1 MNIVIAADKKYT
13 KIFKDSLT
21 QHNILGFENELKN
34 NFVSRIADH
43 YNPHVLIV
51 VNGVRSRK
59 FDFFAALP
67 ELRKQCPTMRI
78 IYFFGRLT
86 DETEQSYLDVCGK
99 MFPYGYYEIVPY
111 DMYERGFRSKIA
123 EILEKPLTGEDVKKL
138 ISDRQE
144 EKIHT
149 EILMQSIEKIIDTTP
164 VSFAKDEVE
173 ADYDD
178 TQVERFD
185 EPQELLT
192 EKQGEHITM
201 AIGTISEKQAGCTQT
216 ALEIAILLM
225 KSKQSVA
232 VFLEDETYENYISY
246 HGIESAP
253 SGCQVNDLTLFPL
266 SVYKEKKMYVRF
278 AVNDLTL
285 FPLSVYKEKK
295 MYVRFAVL
303 DVGYA
308 PIIPEDAAYPFFESA
323 EIKICICSF
332 NEWDISKLADYLN
345 SPLSYIKEINYIFFP
360 VSEKNFVKFQKQMDK
375 GHCKSF
381 RIRNSP
387 DYTEPKGHCKSFRIR
402 NSPDYTE
409 PCEWNIGIYNK
420 ILNTYIDLDI
430 SKPKKRFLFGLL

>member
-13 KIFKDSLT
+13 KIFRDSLT
-21 QHNILGFENELKN
+21 QHNILGFENELKS

-78 IYFFGRLT
+78 IYFFGRLN

-123 EILEKPLTGEDVKKL
+123 EILETPLTGEDVKKL
-138 ISDRQE
+138 IADRQE

-149 EILMQSIEKIIDTTP
+149 KILMQSIEKIIDTTP

-232 VFLEDETYENYISY
+232 VFLEDETYESYISY

-253 SGCQVNDLTLFPL
+253 NGCQVNDLTLFPL
-266 SVYKEKKMYVRF
+266 SVYQ
-278 AVNDLTL
+278 
-285 FPLSVYKEKK
+285 EKK

-345 SPLSYIKEINYIFFP
+345 SPLPYIKEINYIFFP
-360 VSEKNFVKFQKQMDK
+360 VSEKNFVKFQKQMD
-375 GHCKSF
+375 
-381 RIRNSP
+381 
-387 DYTEPKGHCKSFRIR
+387 KGHCKSFRIR

>member
-13 KIFKDSLT
+13 KIFRDSLT
-21 QHNILGFENELKN
+21 QHNILGFENELKS

-111 DMYERGFRSKIA
+111 DMYERGCRSKIA

-138 ISDRQE
+138 IANRQE

-173 ADYDD
+173 ASYDD

-253 SGCQVNDLTLFPL
+253 NGCQ
-266 SVYKEKKMYVRF
+266 
-278 AVNDLTL
+278 VNDLTL

-345 SPLSYIKEINYIFFP
+345 SPLPYIKEINYIFFP

-387 DYTEPKGHCKSFRIR
+387 DYTEP
-402 NSPDYTE
+402 
-409 PCEWNIGIYNK
+409 CEWNVGIYNK

>member
-21 QHNILGFENELKN
+21 QHNILGFENELKS

-138 ISDRQE
+138 IANRQE

-173 ADYDD
+173 ASYDD

-216 ALEIAILLM
+216 ALEIGILLM

-253 SGCQVNDLTLFPL
+253 NGCQ
-266 SVYKEKKMYVRF
+266 
-278 AVNDLTL
+278 VNDLTL

-345 SPLSYIKEINYIFFP
+345 SPLPYIKEINYIFFP

-387 DYTEPKGHCKSFRIR
+387 DYTEP
-402 NSPDYTE
+402 
-409 PCEWNIGIYNK
+409 CEWNVGIYNK

>member
-13 KIFKDSLT
+13 KIFRDSLT
-21 QHNILGFENELKN
+21 QHNILGFENELKS

-78 IYFFGRLT
+78 IYFFGRLN

-99 MFPYGYYEIVPY
+99 MFLYGYYEIVPY
-111 DMYERGFRSKIA
+111 DMYERGFRNKIA
-123 EILEKPLTGEDVKKL
+123 EILETPLTGEDVKKL
-138 ISDRQE
+138 IADRQE

-173 ADYDD
+173 AGYDD

-232 VFLEDETYENYISY
+232 VFLEDETYESYISY

-253 SGCQVNDLTLFPL
+253 NGCQVNDLTLFPL
-266 SVYKEKKMYVRF
+266 SVYQ
-278 AVNDLTL
+278 
-285 FPLSVYKEKK
+285 EKK

-345 SPLSYIKEINYIFFP
+345 SPLPYIKEINYIFFP
-360 VSEKNFVKFQKQMDK
+360 VSEKNFVKFQKQMD
-375 GHCKSF
+375 
-381 RIRNSP
+381 
-387 DYTEPKGHCKSFRIR
+387 KGHCKSFRIR

>member
-21 QHNILGFENELKN
+21 QHNILGFENELKS
-34 NFVSRIADH
+34 NFVSRITDH

-78 IYFFGRLT
+78 IYFFGRLN

-123 EILEKPLTGEDVKKL
+123 EILETPLTGEDVKKL
-138 ISDRQE
+138 IADRQE

-173 ADYDD
+173 TDYDD
-178 TQVERFD
+178 SRIERFD

-192 EKQGEHITM
+192 EKQGEHITI

-216 ALEIAILLM
+216 ALEIAILLT

-253 SGCQVNDLTLFPL
+253 NGCQ
-266 SVYKEKKMYVRF
+266 
-278 AVNDLTL
+278 VNDLTL

-308 PIIPEDAAYPFFESA
+308 PIIPEDAAYPFFEAA

-345 SPLSYIKEINYIFFP
+345 SPLPYIKEINYIFFP

-387 DYTEPKGHCKSFRIR
+387 DYTEP
-402 NSPDYTE
+402 
-409 PCEWNIGIYNK
+409 CEWNVGMYNK

>member
-1 MNIVIAADKKYT
+1 M
-13 KIFKDSLT
+13 
-21 QHNILGFENELKN
+21 
-34 NFVSRIADH
+34 
-43 YNPHVLIV
+43 
-51 VNGVRSRK
+51 
-59 FDFFAALP
+59 
-67 ELRKQCPTMRI
+67 
-78 IYFFGRLT
+78 
-86 DETEQSYLDVCGK
+86 
-99 MFPYGYYEIVPY
+99 
-111 DMYERGFRSKIA
+111 
-123 EILEKPLTGEDVKKL
+123 TGEDVKKL
-138 ISDRQE
+138 IANRQE

-173 ADYDD
+173 AGYDD

-192 EKQGEHITM
+192 EKQGEHITI

-216 ALEIAILLM
+216 ALEMAVLLT
-225 KSKQSVA
+225 KSKQSAA

-253 SGCQVNDLTLFPL
+253 SGCQ
-266 SVYKEKKMYVRF
+266 
-278 AVNDLTL
+278 VNDLTL

-345 SPLSYIKEINYIFFP
+345 SPLPYIKEINYIFFP

-387 DYTEPKGHCKSFRIR
+387 DYTEP
-402 NSPDYTE
+402 
-409 PCEWNIGIYNK
+409 CEWNVGIYNK

>member
-21 QHNILGFENELKN
+21 QHNILGFENELKS

-138 ISDRQE
+138 IANRQE

-173 ADYDD
+173 ASYDD

-216 ALEIAILLM
+216 ALEIGILLM

-253 SGCQVNDLTLFPL
+253 NGCQ
-266 SVYKEKKMYVRF
+266 
-278 AVNDLTL
+278 VNDLTL

-345 SPLSYIKEINYIFFP
+345 SPLPYIKEINYLFFP
-360 VSEKNFVKFQKQMDK
+360 VSEKNFVKFQKQMD
-375 GHCKSF
+375 
-381 RIRNSP
+381 
-387 DYTEPKGHCKSFRIR
+387 KGHCKSFRIR

>member
-21 QHNILGFENELKN
+21 QHNILGFENELKS

-51 VNGVRSRK
+51 VSGVRSRK

-138 ISDRQE
+138 IADRQE

-192 EKQGEHITM
+192 EKQGEHITI

-216 ALEIAILLM
+216 ALEIGILLM

-232 VFLEDETYENYISY
+232 VFLEDETYESYISY

-253 SGCQVNDLTLFPL
+253 NGCQ
-266 SVYKEKKMYVRF
+266 
-278 AVNDLTL
+278 VNDLTL

-345 SPLSYIKEINYIFFP
+345 SPLPYIKEINYIFFP

-387 DYTEPKGHCKSFRIR
+387 DYTEP
-402 NSPDYTE
+402 
-409 PCEWNIGIYNK
+409 CEWNVGMYNK

>member
-1 MNIVIAADKKYT
+1 MNIVIAADKKYM
-13 KIFKDSLT
+13 KIFKDALT
-21 QHNILGFENELKN
+21 QHNILGYESELKS

-51 VNGVRSRK
+51 VNGIRSRK

-99 MFPYGYYEIVPY
+99 MFPYGCYEIVPY

-123 EILEKPLTGEDVKKL
+123 EILETPLTSEAVKKL
-138 ISDRQE
+138 ITDRQE
-144 EKIHT
+144 SKIHT
-149 EILMQSIEKIIDTTP
+149 EILVQSIEKIIDTTP
-164 VSFAKDEVE
+164 VSFAKNEVE
-173 ADYDD
+173 ADYDSSK
-178 TQVERFD
+178 VEQFD

-192 EKQGEHITM
+192 EKQGEHITI

-216 ALEIAILLM
+216 ALEIAVLLT

-232 VFLEDETYENYISY
+232 VFLEDETYESYINY

-253 SGCQVNDLTLFPL
+253 NGCQVNDLTLFPL
-266 SVYKEKKMYVRF
+266 SIYADKKI
-278 AVNDLTL
+278 
-285 FPLSVYKEKK
+285 
-295 MYVRFAVL
+295 YVRFAVL

-308 PIIPEDAAYPFFESA
+308 PIIHEDAAYPFFEAA

-345 SPLSYIKEINYIFFP
+345 SPLPYIKEINYVFFP
-360 VSEKNFVKFQKQMDK
+360 VSEKNFVKFQKQMD
-375 GHCKSF
+375 
-381 RIRNSP
+381 N
-387 DYTEPKGHCKSFRIR
+387 GHCKSFRIR

>member
-21 QHNILGFENELKN
+21 QHNILGFENELKS

-138 ISDRQE
+138 IANRQE

-173 ADYDD
+173 ASYDD

-216 ALEIAILLM
+216 ALEIGILLM

-253 SGCQVNDLTLFPL
+253 NGCQ
-266 SVYKEKKMYVRF
+266 
-278 AVNDLTL
+278 VNDLTL

-345 SPLSYIKEINYIFFP
+345 SPLPYIKEINYIFFP
-360 VSEKNFVKFQKQMDK
+360 VSEKNFVKFQKQMD
-375 GHCKSF
+375 
-381 RIRNSP
+381 
-387 DYTEPKGHCKSFRIR
+387 KGHCKSFRIR

>member
-21 QHNILGFENELKN
+21 QHNILGFENELKS

-138 ISDRQE
+138 IADRQE

-232 VFLEDETYENYISY
+232 VFLEDETYESYISY

-253 SGCQVNDLTLFPL
+253 NGCQVNDLTLFPL
-266 SVYKEKKMYVRF
+266 SVYQ
-278 AVNDLTL
+278 
-285 FPLSVYKEKK
+285 EKK

-345 SPLSYIKEINYIFFP
+345 SPLPYIKEINYIFFP

-387 DYTEPKGHCKSFRIR
+387 DYTEP
-402 NSPDYTE
+402 
-409 PCEWNIGIYNK
+409 CEWNVGIYNK

>member
-13 KIFKDSLT
+13 KIFRDSLT
-21 QHNILGFENELKN
+21 QHNILGFENELKS

-138 ISDRQE
+138 IANRQE

-173 ADYDD
+173 ASYDD

-216 ALEIAILLM
+216 ALEIGILLM

-253 SGCQVNDLTLFPL
+253 NGCQ
-266 SVYKEKKMYVRF
+266 
-278 AVNDLTL
+278 VNDLTL

-345 SPLSYIKEINYIFFP
+345 SPLPYIKEINYLFFP
-360 VSEKNFVKFQKQMDK
+360 VSEKNFVKFQKQMD
-375 GHCKSF
+375 
-381 RIRNSP
+381 
-387 DYTEPKGHCKSFRIR
+387 KGHCKSFRIR